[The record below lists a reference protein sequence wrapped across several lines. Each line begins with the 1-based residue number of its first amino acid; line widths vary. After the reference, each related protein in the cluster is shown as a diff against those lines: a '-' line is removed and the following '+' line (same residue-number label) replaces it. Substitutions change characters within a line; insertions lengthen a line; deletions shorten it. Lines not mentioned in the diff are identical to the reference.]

1 MRVRVGGGGAG
12 VAVGR
17 GPESTSI
24 VRQVAF
30 VRRSQSALLGL
41 TIAGAVEI
49 GSVDPKFE
57 ILASGRAIF
66 LGRIKEEERDEPSR
80 RTMGRKRNAL

>member
-1 MRVRVGGGGAG
+1 MSVRVGGGGAG

-24 VRQVAF
+24 VRQVLF
-30 VRRSQSALLGL
+30 VRRSQSTLLGL
-41 TIAGAVEI
+41 TIAGTVEI

-57 ILASGRAIF
+57 VLASGRAIF
-66 LGRIKEEERDEPSR
+66 LG
-80 RTMGRKRNAL
+80 